1 MSASTG
7 ARSGHTL
14 SAGAVFSG
22 LAFIIAAT
30 VLNIAHD
37 RIQEQNYKFETLPFY
52 IGTLYATTGK
62 LGVTLLLVTIG
73 MVCLLLGLRRYG
85 RVPLPL
91 DDSPLSPLARGSS
104 TGSSS
109 ALYTAS
115 QHATAA
121 PVGGRVVLETWK
133 YVTPPN
139 GSPRQG

>member
-7 ARSGHTL
+7 ARVGHTFG
-14 SAGAVFSG
+14 AGAVVSG
-22 LAFIIAAT
+22 LAFLVAAT

-37 RIQEQNYKFETLPFY
+37 RMPDQNYKMETLPFY

-62 LGVTLLLVTIG
+62 TGVTLLLVTIG
-73 MVCLLLGLRRYG
+73 MASLLLGLRFYG
-85 RVPLPL
+85 RDSRGAAPA
-91 DDSPLSPLARGSS
+91 DSPLSRGSS

-115 QHATAA
+115 QQANAA
-121 PVGGRVVLETWK
+121 PVGGRIVLETWK

-139 GSPRQG
+139 GSPGGP